1 MILVVVSVVEVVE
14 VVVVVLENEYKK
26 MRSIHVGNVKFPL
39 YQE

>member
-1 MILVVVSVVEVVE
+1 MILVVVSVVE